1 MGAAWHFREI
11 EVLNLQT
18 GAVSRFVY
26 NDWLQKS
33 EANPTASVTLKE
45 VNSAEMKA
53 ARTKA
58 SGEEGRGESLWQAGR
73 REGWGAQGRGG
84 LRAGGGGGKE
94 GGSTKAISCVML
106 VVLLYL
112 CPDDTLSKGIYA
124 AQMLNCPSV

>member
-33 EANPTASVTLKE
+33 ETNPTASVTLKE

-58 SGEEGRGESLWQAGR
+58 RGGRG
-73 REGWGAQGRGG
+73 
-84 LRAGGGGGKE
+84 K
-94 GGSTKAISCVML
+94 VH
-106 VVLLYL
+106 
-112 CPDDTLSKGIYA
+112 A
-124 AQMLNCPSV
+124 A